1 MALKQQ
7 PRINRYKN
15 KSGRG
20 GFVLAAFILLT
31 VLLVVCGY
39 FLQRFLTADNRHMSQ
54 PAPQAPV
61 VAQQPKVV
69 PQQPHSSSTGQSR
82 SDAITSKEPVEHYF
96 DEDTR
101 PEPVQRPVPSGKAL
115 LAIIVDDM
123 GSSMQEARSL
133 AGIGVPLTFSV
144 IPGLRHDREVASFSA
159 AEGVEVMLH
168 MPMQS
173 REYPRRRMEANGLLL
188 AYDAEEL
195 KQRVEGYLELLP
207 QAVGANNHMGS
218 AFTED
223 AVQMRVVLGI
233 LKQRGLFFI
242 DSVTTPATTGFSV
255 SRELGVR
262 SARRDVFLDNEQNEA
277 YIRGQLA
284 KAVARARKGGQAI
297 AICHPHPATIATL
310 SKTLPQ
316 LKQQGITLVS
326 ASRLV
331 R

>member
-1 MALKQQ
+1 MSVKQQ

-20 GFVLAAFILLT
+20 GFVLAAFILFM
-31 VLLVVCGY
+31 VLLVVGGY
-39 FLQRFLTADNRHMSQ
+39 FLQRFLAADTRLQTQSL
-54 PAPQAPV
+54 PEPV
-61 VAQQPKVV
+61 VVQQPKVV
-69 PQQPHSSSTGQSR
+69 PQQPHSSTAQQTKV
-82 SDAITSKEPVEHYF
+82 DVVLPNEPVKHYF

-101 PEPVQRPVPSGKAL
+101 LEPVERQSPSGKAL

-123 GSSMQEARSL
+123 GSSIQEARSL

-144 IPGLRHDREVASFSA
+144 IPGLRHDREVAAFAA

-173 REYPRRRMEANGLLL
+173 KEYPRRRMESNGLLL
-188 AYDAEEL
+188 AYDVEEL

-223 AVQMRVVLGI
+223 AVKMRVVLGA
-233 LKQRGLFFI
+233 LKQRGLFFV

-255 SRELGVR
+255 SRELGMR
-262 SARRDVFLDNEQNEA
+262 SGRRDVFLDNEQNEA
-277 YIRGQLA
+277 YISGQLA
-284 KAVARARKGGQAI
+284 MAIARARKGGQAI

-310 SKTLPQ
+310 SKTLPK

>member
-31 VLLVVCGY
+31 VMLVVGGY
-39 FLQRFLTADNRHMSQ
+39 LLQRFLAADNRQQSQ
-54 PAPQAPV
+54 PQPLPV
-61 VAQQPKVV
+61 VAQQSKVA
-69 PQQPHSSSTGQSR
+69 PQQPHSSALGQGKV
-82 SDAITSKEPVEHYF
+82 DAVVPNEPVRHYF
-96 DEDTR
+96 NDDTR
-101 PEPVQRPVPSGKAL
+101 PESAQRQTPSGKAL
-115 LAIIVDDM
+115 LAIIIDDM
-123 GSSMQEARSL
+123 GSSLHEARSL

-144 IPGLRHDREVASFSA
+144 IPGLRHDREVAAFA
-159 AEGVEVMLH
+159 VEQGVEVMVH

-173 REYPRRRMEANGLLL
+173 REYPQRRMESNGLLL
-188 AYDAEEL
+188 EYDAEEL

-223 AVQMRVVLGI
+223 AAKMRVVLEV
-233 LKQRGLFFI
+233 LKKRGLFFV
-242 DSVTTPATTGFSV
+242 DSVTTPATTGYSV
-255 SRELGVR
+255 SRELAMR
-262 SARRDVFLDNEQNEA
+262 SGRRDVFLDNEHNEA
-277 YIRGQLA
+277 YISGQLA
-284 KAVARARKGGQAI
+284 KAVVRARKGGQAI

-310 SKTLPQ
+310 TKTLPRLQ
-316 LKQQGITLVS
+316 QQGITLVP